1 MSSNRTPF
9 AAISGFL
16 AIALI
21 AVLALAFA
29 GVFDRDDSGS
39 TSSSGA
45 SGSLASPSAPLPANA
60 SVADI
65 YAQVSKGVVQ
75 VEARGQSAGP
85 LGGIEQGTGS
95 GFFID
100 ERGRIVTNQH
110 VVEGANRVRVRF
122 DPDED
127 SIPAKVV
134 GTDPSTDIALL
145 KVDPDDVKG
154 GVKPLALGNSGK
166 LRVGEP
172 TIAIGSPF
180 GLEGSLTTGVVS
192 ALERQVE
199 SPNGF
204 AIEDV
209 VQTDA
214 AINPG
219 NSGGPLLDARGR
231 VIGINAQIAS
241 SGARANSGVGFAIP
255 INTAKKIVP
264 ALDRDGEIKRPYLG
278 VSTADVTDDLAR
290 RLDLPVKNGALVT
303 STIDGGP
310 AERAGIRPADPRGQG
325 GDILVAVNGEAVK
338 DPGDVAERIEGLQPG
353 DQTRVEVQ
361 RGDERKTITV
371 TLGERPDRRASP

>member
-1 MSSNRTPF
+1 MSSKRTPF

-16 AIALI
+16 AVALI

-29 GVFDRDDSGS
+29 GVFNRDDSGS
-39 TSSSGA
+39 SGA
-45 SGSLASPSAPLPANA
+45 NGSLASPSAPLPANT

-75 VEARGQSAGP
+75 VESRAKAAGP
-85 LGGIEQGTGS
+85 LGGVEEGTGS

-100 ERGRIVTNQH
+100 DGGRIVTNQH
-110 VVEGANRVRVRF
+110 VVEGANQVRVRLGPDK
-122 DPDED
+122 DPL
-127 SIPAKVV
+127 SAKVL
-134 GTDPSTDIALL
+134 GSDPSTDIALL
-145 KVDPDDVKG
+145 KVDPDKVKG
-154 GVKPLALGNSGK
+154 GVKPLGLGDSGK

-204 AIEDV
+204 AIDDV

-241 SGARANSGVGFAIP
+241 NGARANSGVGFAIP
-255 INTAKKIVP
+255 INTAKKVVP
-264 ALDRDGEIKRPYLG
+264 ALQRNGEIKRPYLG
-278 VSTADVTDDLAR
+278 VSTTDVTDDLAR
-290 RLDLPVKNGALVT
+290 RFGLPVKDGALVT
-303 STIDGGP
+303 STVDGGP
-310 AERAGIRPADPRGQG
+310 AERAGIRPAGPTGRG
-325 GDILVAVNGEAVK
+325 GDVLLAVNGKAIQN
-338 DPGDVAERIEGLQPG
+338 PGDVADRIEGLEPG
-353 DQTRVEVQ
+353 DQTRIQVL
-361 RGDERKTITV
+361 RDDERKTVTV
-371 TLGERPDRRASP
+371 TLGERPDRPASP

>member
-1 MSSNRTPF
+1 MSSKMPF

-29 GVFDRDDSGS
+29 GVFDRDDGGAKS
-39 TSSSGA
+39 TSGA
-45 SGSLASPSAPLPANA
+45 NGSLASPSAPLPANT

-75 VEARGQSAGP
+75 VESRAKSPGP
-85 LGGIEQGTGS
+85 LGGVAEGTGS

-100 ERGRIVTNQH
+100 EGGRIVTNQH
-110 VVEGANRVRVRF
+110 VVEGANQVRVRLGPKQ
-122 DPDED
+122 DPV
-127 SIPAKVV
+127 PAKVL
-134 GTDPSTDIALL
+134 GSDPSTDIALL
-145 KVDPDDVKG
+145 RVAPDDVRG
-154 GVKPLALGNSGK
+154 GVKPLALGNSGQ

-192 ALERQVE
+192 ALKRQVE

-255 INTAKKIVP
+255 INTVKKVVP
-264 ALDRDGEIKRPYLG
+264 ALERDGMIKRPYLG
-278 VSTADVTDDLAR
+278 VSTTDVTDDIAR
-290 RLDLPVKNGALVT
+290 RFDLPVKNGALVT

-310 AERAGIRPADPRGQG
+310 AERAGIRPANPSGRG
-325 GDILVAVNGEAVK
+325 GDVLVAVNGKAIK
-338 DPGDVAERIEGLQPG
+338 NPGDVANRIEGLKPG
-353 DQTRVEVQ
+353 DETRVEIL
-361 RGDERKTITV
+361 RGDERKIVTV
-371 TLGERPDRRASP
+371 TLGERPDRPASP

>member
-1 MSSNRTPF
+1 MSSKQMPF

-21 AVLALAFA
+21 AVLALALA
-29 GVFDRDDSGS
+29 GVFDRDDPGSKS
-39 TSSSGA
+39 TSGA
-45 SGSLASPSAPLPANA
+45 NRSLAAPSAPIPANT

-75 VEARGQSAGP
+75 VESRAESAGP
-85 LGGIEQGTGS
+85 LGGLAEGTGS
-95 GFFID
+95 GFFLD
-100 ERGRIVTNQH
+100 ASGRIVTNQH
-110 VVEGANRVRVRF
+110 VVEGASQVRVRLGPKQ
-122 DPDED
+122 DP
-127 SIPAKVV
+127 IPAKVL
-134 GTDPSTDIALL
+134 GSDPSTDIALL
-145 KVDPDDVKG
+145 KVDPEDVRG
-154 GVKPLALGNSGK
+154 GVKPLALGDSGK

-192 ALERQVE
+192 ALRRQVE

-241 SGARANSGVGFAIP
+241 DGARANTGVGFAIP
-255 INTAKKIVP
+255 INTAKKVVP

-278 VSTADVTDDLAR
+278 VSTTDVTDDLAR
-290 RLDLPVKNGALVT
+290 RIDLPVKNGALVT
-303 STIDGGP
+303 STVEGGP
-310 AERAGIRPADPRGQG
+310 AERAGIRPAGPTGRD
-325 GDILVAVNGEAVK
+325 GDILVAVNGKAIEN
-338 DPGDVAERIEGLQPG
+338 PGDVADRINDLKPG
-353 DQTRVEVQ
+353 DETRVEVM
-361 RGDERKTITV
+361 RGDERKTVTV